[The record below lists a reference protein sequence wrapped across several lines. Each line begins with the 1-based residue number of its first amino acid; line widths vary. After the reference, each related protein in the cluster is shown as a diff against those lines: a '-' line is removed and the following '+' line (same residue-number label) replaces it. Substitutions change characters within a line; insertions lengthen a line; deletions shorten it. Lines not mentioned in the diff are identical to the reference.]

1 METAKAKSFQRNC
14 QLVIVFAG
22 SLYNSSFAYKVC
34 YCECVCSHR
43 LNGNTIMPGD
53 RIIASR
59 IHYYFS
65 EPKRGDI
72 VVFRYPDNE
81 EVLYVKRIIGLPN
94 ETVEIKDGNVY
105 INGKLLEEPYIKEK
119 AYGDFGPYEVPEGC
133 YFMLGDNRNGS
144 TDSRRWTN
152 KYVKKKRFL
161 EKLFLNIFLGLRF
174 YGKTN
179 VFKSSDVILSFV
191 YIKAFYNN
199 IELKVESVI
208 ILNWN

>member
-1 METAKAKSFQRNC
+1 MNTNMDNFETAGNGNSKKQKVFKEIVSWSLCLLGAFIIALLLTKY
-14 QLVIVFAG
+14 VIVNAYVPTG
-22 SLYNSSFAYKVC
+22 SM
-34 YCECVCSHR
+34 E
-43 LNGNTIMPGD
+43 NTIMPGD

-152 KYVKKKRFL
+152 KYVKK
-161 EKLFLNIFLGLRF
+161 EKILGKALFKYFPG
-174 YGKTN
+174 
-179 VFKSSDVILSFV
+179 FKIL
-191 YIKAFYNN
+191 
-199 IELKVESVI
+199 
-208 ILNWN
+208 W